1 MSLAG
6 TLLVVAAVVLAAC
19 LGYLVAMVRSRSTN
33 EARIREAETGR
44 AALEATAA
52 ELRSQRDS
60 LASSRQELQVRIET
74 ESARRVAAETAL
86 QKSEESLAQ
95 QREAVERTKAEMK
108 AIFEALALDAL
119 TKSTDQF
126 LKQAAE
132 RFDGLRQ
139 QAATELETR
148 KVAIEGMVHP
158 LADTLKSLQAQ
169 LTQVSQNESAL
180 GQAHQELA
188 SRIVELR
195 RETGT
200 LATALREPKTRG
212 SWGEL
217 TLRRAVELA
226 GMSSHCD
233 FVEQQTLTGEAGR
246 LRPDLTVFLPGG
258 RNIAVDAKVPMAAFW
273 KAAEATSERERGE
286 AMEEHARLVR
296 GHLRQL
302 ASKAY
307 WTELQPAPEFVVM
320 FLPGESFFSAAL
332 ESDRQLLADALAGDQ
347 KVLPASPITLIA
359 LLMAVEHGWRQQKME
374 ENAARITTLGKEL
387 YDRVEKFL
395 EHLGGIRDG
404 LDRAAKA
411 YNSAVGS
418 FHERLLPSARRL
430 AELGA
435 AGGAEA
441 PALEPTEVELR
452 QIGAP
457 PEQATDPPRE

>member
-1 MSLAG
+1 MSPAG
-6 TLLVVAAVVLAAC
+6 TLLGAVAVVLAAC
-19 LGYLVAMVRSRSTN
+19 LGYLVALARSRSTH
-33 EARIREAETGR
+33 EVRIREAETGR
-44 AALEATAA
+44 AALAATAA
-52 ELRSQRDS
+52 ELRSQLDS
-60 LASSRQELQVRIET
+60 LASSRQELQLRLET

-86 QKSEESLAQ
+86 QKSEENLAQ
-95 QREAVERTKAEMK
+95 QREALERTKAEMK
-108 AIFEALALDAL
+108 SIFEALALDAL
-119 TKSTDQF
+119 AKSSDQF

-158 LADTLKSLQAQ
+158 LADTLKTLQTQ
-169 LTQVSQNESAL
+169 LNHVSQNESAL

-188 SRIVELR
+188 ARILELR
-195 RETGT
+195 QETGS

-233 FVEQQTLTGEAGR
+233 FAEQQTLTGETGR

-258 RNIAVDAKVPMAAFW
+258 RNIAVDAKVPMAAFLQ
-273 KAAEATSERERGE
+273 AAEATSERERRE

-296 GHLRQL
+296 AHLRQL

-307 WTELQPAPEFVVM
+307 WKELQPAPEFVVM

-332 ESDRQLLADALAGDQ
+332 ESDRELLADALAGEQ

-374 ENAARITTLGKEL
+374 ENAARITSLGKEL
-387 YDRVEKFL
+387 YDRVETFL
-395 EHLGGIRDG
+395 GHLGGIREG
-404 LDRAAKA
+404 LDKAGEA

-418 FHERLLPSARRL
+418 FHQRLLPSARRL

-435 AGGAEA
+435 SGAAEA
-441 PALEPTEVELR
+441 PALDPTEVELR
-452 QIGAP
+452 QVGTAP
-457 PEQATDPPRE
+457 DLPPDPPAE